1 MIDEEQMMQ
10 AVGDRTSA
18 AHAMPDEPTAEASV
32 AAVYTARRDAF
43 ATERDELTRRW
54 NNVANLR
61 LAAFALVVLAV
72 GWGWWDRIWWPAMLA
87 IVPFVAFVG
96 LVVVHQRLG
105 RQRQRTIILYQVN
118 EEGLRRLARDW
129 TNLPEPP
136 LFQPDPRHP
145 YAADLDLF
153 GHASLIQLLDTVTT
167 PMGQA
172 TLRQW
177 LLSPAPPEAIFN
189 RQAAAQ
195 ELAPAVETREA
206 LALAGRLTAGKH
218 EDPEPFLEWTAAEPW
233 LRQRRGLVWIGLAS
247 VVLFW
252 LLVAANITGLVGWP
266 LWLVPLV
273 INIVINQATGHEVR
287 ERIAAPAERH
297 DAFRTYAGLLEVIG
311 TATWNAPLLT
321 ALQQRLMAGGAPAYV
336 LLRQLNRMTRFWV
349 PADALFHW
357 PLQAVSLWDLFLLDR
372 LEDWQ
377 ETVGQR
383 ARDWLAVIGEVEA
396 ITAFATLAHDH
407 PSWTFPTIDPSADRF
422 EARGLGHPLLPDD
435 VRVVNDVTVG
445 PPGTFL
451 LVTGSNMSGKS
462 TLLRAIGINAVLA
475 GTGGPVC
482 AATLRMPPVSLWTS
496 VRVQDSLER
505 GVSFFMAEL
514 QRLKQIVDAAR
525 AAGPDT
531 PRLLYLL
538 DEILQG
544 TNTAERQI
552 AARRITRF
560 LVDQGALGA
569 VSTHDLTLAEGPE
582 LSSVAIPVHL
592 QDTLSEDG
600 AGPAMW
606 FDYKLR
612 SGLATSTNALRLM
625 DLVGFD
631 LE

>member
-1 MIDEEQMMQ
+1 MQ
-10 AVGDRTSA
+10 LQSVGDQTREDLTDQTGGIAESA
-18 AHAMPDEPTAEASV
+18 V
-32 AAVYTARRDAF
+32 IAAYIARRDAY
-43 ATERDELTRRW
+43 AAERDELTRRW
-54 NNVANLR
+54 NKVANFR

-72 GWGWWDRIWWPAMLA
+72 GWGWWERIWWPVGLA
-87 IVPFVAFVG
+87 ALPLIAFVA

-105 RQRQRTIILYQVN
+105 RQRQRAIILHQVN

-129 TNLPEPP
+129 ATLPEPP
-136 LFQPDPRHP
+136 SFQPDPRHP

-153 GHASLIQLLDTVTT
+153 GHASLIQLLDITVT
-167 PMGQA
+167 PMGQTA
-172 TLRQW
+172 LRQW
-177 LLSPAPPEAIFN
+177 LLAPAPPRMIQS
-189 RQAAAQ
+189 RQDAAR
-195 ELAPAVETREA
+195 ELAPAVDTREA
-206 LALAGRLTAGKH
+206 LALAGRLTERKQ
-218 EDPEPFLEWTAAEPW
+218 EDPGPFLEWAAGEPW
-233 LRQRRGLVWIGLAS
+233 LRQRRGLVWLGLAS
-247 VVLFW
+247 VVIFW
-252 LLVAANITGLVGWP
+252 VLVVANIAGIIGLP
-266 LWLVPLV
+266 LWLVPLIV
-273 INIVINQATGHEVR
+273 NIVINQVTGKEVR
-287 ERIAAPAERH
+287 ERVAAPAERH
-297 DAFRTYAGLLEVIG
+297 EAFRTYAGLLEIIN
-311 TATWNAPLLT
+311 TAHWSAPLLT
-321 ALQQRLMAGGAPAYV
+321 SLQARIVAGGTPAYL
-336 LLRQLNRMTRFWV
+336 LLRRLNRLTRFWV

-377 ETVGQR
+377 ATAGSQ
-383 ARDWLAVIGEVEA
+383 ARDWMAVIGDVEA
-396 ITAFATLAHDH
+396 LTALGTLAHDH
-407 PSWTFPTIDPSADRF
+407 PAWAFPTIDPAADRF
-422 EARGLGHPLLPDD
+422 DARALGHPLLPDD

-462 TLLRAIGINAVLA
+462 TLLRAIGINTVLA

-482 AATLRMPPVSLWTS
+482 AEALQLPPVVLWTS

-525 AAGPDT
+525 SMTPDA

-552 AARRITRF
+552 AARRIIRY

-582 LSSVAIPVHL
+582 LSAVAIPVHL

-600 AGPAMW
+600 TGPAMW

-612 SGLATSTNALRLM
+612 PGLATSTNALRLM

-631 LE
+631 LEG